1 MPLSDLET
9 LTQYAAIRSNGS
21 ATATQAS
28 AANQYVYLTELSMM
42 IYLSV
47 LTQIL
52 HCRELLNY
60 IGGLVD
66 KRIEKPGNDLISK
79 LVTEQVSYKHN
90 HPHH

>member
-1 MPLSDLET
+1 
-9 LTQYAAIRSNGS
+9 
-21 ATATQAS
+21 
-28 AANQYVYLTELSMM
+28 MM

-66 KRIEKPGNDLISK
+66 KRIEKPENDLISK
-79 LVTEQVSYKHN
+79 VVTEQVSNYKHN
-90 HPHH
+90 IFTFRSLYHPHH